1 MLRQYEEF
9 RFINF
14 VDSDTTYWH
23 MNQGAE
29 DLKDYRTIILVGGL
43 YKWLAKV
50 LANKLKGCLSKVI
63 LKAQNFFMEGR
74 QILDAV
80 LMANEVID

>member
-1 MLRQYEEF
+1 
-9 RFINF
+9 
-14 VDSDTTYWH
+14 